1 VSTSAY
7 HPQVETGIRPF
18 DLSRDL
24 GPVAELIAVS
34 FARELNGR
42 GAVALREM
50 RAMSHFGGL
59 LGVLNRSTGEFNDF
73 LSGFVWVDRGT
84 VVGNV
89 TVQRADKYATRWQ
102 IANVAVAPAYRGR
115 GISRQLVEK
124 ALEHATQA
132 GGQWAVLQVYA
143 GNTVARHLYQ
153 SLGFEDVG
161 GIAEVRAARVPSI
174 EKPSE
179 TKALKTFVAADW
191 TALYELASHQMG
203 PLAQWWRG
211 IQLGDFQMTFESR
224 LAEWFWNVAGRNV
237 VYRRAV
243 QNSSRFEA
251 ALLLTA
257 RHWRGEH
264 TLQLW
269 ARPEQYGLYDLLL
282 LDWALWQLQEF
293 PRWPVCIS
301 VSIEQRSLLDHLAQV
316 GFVVQRTLMTMRCR
330 LAEASGSELA

>member
-1 VSTSAY
+1 MPTSAY
-7 HPQVETGIRPF
+7 NPQVETGIRPF

-161 GIAEVRAARVPSI
+161 ESP
-174 EKPSE
+174 KC
-179 TKALKTFVAADW
+179 
-191 TALYELASHQMG
+191 G
-203 PLAQWWRG
+203 PPVCRLSRSRQRQRRSKRLWR
-211 IQLGDFQMTFESR
+211 QT
-224 LAEWFWNVAGRNV
+224 GRPCMNWPAT
-237 VYRRAV
+237 R
-243 QNSSRFEA
+243 
-251 ALLLTA
+251 
-257 RHWRGEH
+257 
-264 TLQLW
+264 W
-269 ARPEQYGLYDLLL
+269 ARWRSGGGASS
-282 LDWALWQLQEF
+282 WAIF
-293 PRWPVCIS
+293 R
-301 VSIEQRSLLDHLAQV
+301 
-316 GFVVQRTLMTMRCR
+316 
-330 LAEASGSELA
+330 